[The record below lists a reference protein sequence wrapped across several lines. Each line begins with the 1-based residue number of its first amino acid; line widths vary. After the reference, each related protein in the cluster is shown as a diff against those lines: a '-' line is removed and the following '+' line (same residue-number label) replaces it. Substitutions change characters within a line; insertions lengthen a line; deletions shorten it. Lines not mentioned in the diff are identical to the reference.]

1 MAAALA
7 AARSGHE
14 VTLFSGSAPAAL
26 VGGLQLAP
34 NGWAALR
41 DLGLTGA
48 AEKLSIRLTEI
59 TVRSLGTGSTL
70 IRLPLHEPYEASTVQ
85 GLQSFFGILSRTRA
99 PSRCARSIWRT

>member
-1 MAAALA
+1 MIQIAVSGGGIAGMAAALA

-41 DLGLTGA
+41 DLGITGA

-59 TVRSLGTGSTL
+59 TVRSLAVSYTHLTL
-70 IRLPLHEPYEASTVQ
+70 PTKNEV
-85 GLQSFFGILSRTRA
+85 
-99 PSRCARSIWRT
+99 